1 MADNTNKPD
10 SIFSGVLDAI
20 NGGKRRTPE
29 IAQTAHFQGQTQGGL
44 MQKDNNAVENIQQQ
58 YLDWQV
64 NKIAHN
70 LYQRTLYFDT
80 DRISAYQDYRA
91 MDMSPEISAALNII
105 RDECLE
111 ANTIIPLLNGEKAT
125 IEELY
130 NSNRKDFYVYS
141 YNAVDKKFE
150 PGLCQRVVYK
160 GEQEVYKI
168 IFDDDSYVEAT
179 SEHLWLKKGI
189 NEYIKTC
196 ELKEGVSIEPFYNK
210 ISDENDRI
218 QGYEMLLENG
228 KWEYTHRIIKR
239 EVYPNEKGVAH
250 HKDIKKLNNDPS
262 NLQVMTWKEHQ
273 YLHHKLNSER
283 WKNNDEYSQKM
294 RKIFSEVNSAN
305 GQYWSNEEW
314 RNKRVDAIKNRTKEK
329 YSTFTS
335 EELKEIFSFPDE
347 ANGMFGN
354 GWKLIGEKN
363 GRFLSEKRREFLLE
377 ELIDAYIKTDSIES
391 ACELLNTTR
400 RILYKSQAYKNL
412 NIARWEDIGFLTQEI
427 SIENIEMTCQKYL
440 GKLILENSLSFIC
453 KENNWVPKKVS
464 TFLKNNGYGKWTDFV
479 SKYSSKESVFDIIKS
494 AVKVHGNISLSDICD
509 LSDFEYKQIDGLIQR
524 SQYKN
529 FSGLKASINHKVKS
543 VEFIGKRKTYDLVN
557 VGKYHNF
564 AILTSNGTGVISH
577 NCLTRNEKGN
587 ILEIYSE
594 NARVKEVLKDLFN
607 KRLNIEFNLKLWIR
621 DLIKYGDYMVHL
633 HVDAKDGIY
642 NFRTLPVEEMHREE
656 GYEGKPDAVRFRWET
671 TNDYFEEWQ
680 IAHFRILEDT
690 KKIPYGRSILDPAR
704 KLWKQLQLAEDSML
718 VYRITRAPERRVF
731 YIEVGNLEDADVKQY
746 VMKIQNQLKKQPI
759 VDQKTGNINLKYN
772 PMNITEDFFIPI
784 RGDKSSR
791 IDTLPGASN
800 LGDIQDIE
808 YLQNKLFASLQV
820 PKAYLNYAESLPG
833 GSTLSQADLRFAR
846 TINSIQEVVLME
858 LRRIANI
865 HLYFAGFKDDVDN
878 FSLSL
883 TNPSTQQEL
892 LKLETMKARLEVA
905 KEYYAPD
912 ATSFA
917 SWTWV
922 MENILGFSKIDIK
935 LILKQK
941 KVEKKIFAEIDSA
954 VDTYKKIGLFNA
966 LDAKYEIPGAV
977 AKMGAEG
984 EGDGG
989 AGGGDGGA
997 GGAGEMGNMDIGS
1010 QLGGMGGGE
1019 AGGEMGGAGAGG
1031 AGEMGGAPEAA
1042 PTEEEIPLAEL
1053 RQIKL
1058 KKILKESDNRF
1069 ENYLEDLLGKDE
1081 QMIEED
1087 SSLLQNNQKLN
1098 YKTKRLL
1105 ERMQQ
1110 NIDSKTEGN
1119 VEEKVLQETKEIIP
1133 LFSNNEKLINQTND
1147 MMLVLENMFKPKE
1160 AIEDVIDESEFEI
1173 NEESNNGFN
1182 AHQDDDQETRSHDN
1196 IIGDDNNGFDAHQ
1209 DDDQEARSHDNII
1222 GSNNGL
1228 MTANQDDQDK
1238 ESTMTKQSDTGTGLD
1253 AHQEDG
1259 QESNTMYKME

>member
-29 IAQTAHFQGQTQGGL
+29 IAQTAHFQGQAQGGL
-44 MQKDNNAVENIQQQ
+44 MQKDNAVENIQQQ

-64 NKIAHN
+64 NKISHN

-80 DRISAYQDYRA
+80 DRISAYQDFRA

-105 RDECLE
+105 RDE
-111 ANTIIPLLNGEKAT
+111 A
-125 IEELY
+125 
-130 NSNRKDFYVYS
+130 
-141 YNAVDKKFE
+141 
-150 PGLCQRVVYK
+150 
-160 GEQEVYKI
+160 
-168 IFDDDSYVEAT
+168 
-179 SEHLWLKKGI
+179 
-189 NEYIKTC
+189 
-196 ELKEGVSIEPFYNK
+196 
-210 ISDENDRI
+210 
-218 QGYEMLLENG
+218 
-228 KWEYTHRIIKR
+228 
-239 EVYPNEKGVAH
+239 
-250 HKDIKKLNNDPS
+250 
-262 NLQVMTWKEHQ
+262 
-273 YLHHKLNSER
+273 
-283 WKNNDEYSQKM
+283 
-294 RKIFSEVNSAN
+294 
-305 GQYWSNEEW
+305 
-314 RNKRVDAIKNRTKEK
+314 
-329 YSTFTS
+329 
-335 EELKEIFSFPDE
+335 
-347 ANGMFGN
+347 
-354 GWKLIGEKN
+354 
-363 GRFLSEKRREFLLE
+363 
-377 ELIDAYIKTDSIES
+377 
-391 ACELLNTTR
+391 
-400 RILYKSQAYKNL
+400 
-412 NIARWEDIGFLTQEI
+412 
-427 SIENIEMTCQKYL
+427 
-440 GKLILENSLSFIC
+440 
-453 KENNWVPKKVS
+453 
-464 TFLKNNGYGKWTDFV
+464 
-479 SKYSSKESVFDIIKS
+479 
-494 AVKVHGNISLSDICD
+494 
-509 LSDFEYKQIDGLIQR
+509 
-524 SQYKN
+524 
-529 FSGLKASINHKVKS
+529 
-543 VEFIGKRKTYDLVN
+543 
-557 VGKYHNF
+557 
-564 AILTSNGTGVISH
+564 
-577 NCLTRNEKGN
+577 LTRGPKGD

-594 NARVKEVLKDLFN
+594 NERVKDVLKDLFN

-633 HVDAKDGIY
+633 HIDSKDGIY

-865 HLYFAGFKDDVDN
+865 HLFFSGFKDDIDN

-954 VDTYKKIGLFNA
+954 VDTYKKIGLFND

-977 AKMGAEG
+977 AKMGED
-984 EGDGG
+984 GDGG
-989 AGGGDGGA
+989 EGGSGGGA

-1010 QLGGMGGGE
+1010 QLGGMGGD
-1019 AGGEMGGAGAGG
+1019 AGGEMGGAPGG
-1031 AGEMGGAPEAA
+1031 VGEVGDSSGGEMGGATETA
-1042 PTEEEIPLAEL
+1042 PVEEEIPLAES

-1058 KKILKESDNRF
+1058 NKILKESDNRF

-1081 QMIEED
+1081 QITEAID

-1098 YKTKRLL
+1098 YKTQQLL
-1105 ERMQQ
+1105 EMMQK
-1110 NIDSKTEGN
+1110 NIDSKSVDRVGE
-1119 VEEKVLQETKEIIP
+1119 VVLLETKKTIP

-1147 MMLVLENMFKPKE
+1147 MMLALENMFKPKE
-1160 AIEDVIDESEFEI
+1160 VVEYVVEEFEI
-1173 NEESNNGFN
+1173 NE
-1182 AHQDDDQETRSHDN
+1182 DN
-1196 IIGDDNNGFDAHQ
+1196 D
-1209 DDDQEARSHDNII
+1209 
-1222 GSNNGL
+1222 NNGL
-1228 MTANQDDQDK
+1228 MTENHDDQNK
-1238 ESTMTKQSDTGTGLD
+1238 ESAMTNQSDTETELD
-1253 AHQEDG
+1253 AHEEDVQE
-1259 QESNTMYKME
+1259 